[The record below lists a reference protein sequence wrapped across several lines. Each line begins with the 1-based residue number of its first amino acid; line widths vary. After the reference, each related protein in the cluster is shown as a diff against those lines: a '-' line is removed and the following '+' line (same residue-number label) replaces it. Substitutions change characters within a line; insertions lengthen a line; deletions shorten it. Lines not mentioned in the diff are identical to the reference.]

1 MINNYLDKLYSNDES
16 IFQFFFT
23 HFSKVNEKL
32 NFILTKDFLLSNK
45 QCTIIDHRVNLV
57 EMFKRK
63 KYQFSQIQ
71 IIHFS
76 ISNCTISL

>member
-32 NFILTKDFLLSNK
+32 NFILTKDFLLSNEINNV
-45 QCTIIDHRVNLV
+45 QSSIIV
-57 EMFKRK
+57 
-63 KYQFSQIQ
+63 
-71 IIHFS
+71 
-76 ISNCTISL
+76 